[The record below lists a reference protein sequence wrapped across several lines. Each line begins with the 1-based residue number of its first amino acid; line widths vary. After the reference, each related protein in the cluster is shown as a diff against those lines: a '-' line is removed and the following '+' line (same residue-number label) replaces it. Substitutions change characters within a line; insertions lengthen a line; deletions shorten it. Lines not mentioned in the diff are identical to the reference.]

1 MKRGHRGRPRQA
13 EARRRATT
21 RAGRAPKPDLGTAE
35 LRLLRQRLNGR
46 IDLPA
51 DPLGALLARQLIEL
65 PQYSA
70 ARRYAYLVARAR
82 AGWGLSEGSVADL
95 YRRMIAGTIGDIAT
109 RHLEPGNPGESEAS
123 ERELARMNAELWP
136 PGDPGLGF
144 NMVRAVVLDSAWP
157 SWLKRVLF
165 RLPQRPRDD
174 ARLGIFTQALGR
186 LVAMKRPRSSAWS
199 ACAAAPR

>member
-51 DPLGALLARQLIEL
+51 DPLGALLARELIEL

-109 RHLEPGNPGESEAS
+109 RHLESGSPGESEAA
-123 ERELARMNAELWP
+123 ERELLRMNAELRP
-136 PGDPGLGF
+136 PGDSGVGF
-144 NMVRAVVLDSAWP
+144 HMVRAVVLDSAWP
-157 SWLKRVLF
+157 SWLKRKIL
-165 RLPQRPRDD
+165 REPERPRDD
-174 ARLGIFTQALGR
+174 ARLAILREALGR
-186 LVAMKRPRSSAWS
+186 LVSLRRPRPLVEPVAVQEI
-199 ACAAAPR
+199 A

>member
-21 RAGRAPKPDLGTAE
+21 RAGRAPKPDLGTLE

-51 DPLGALLARQLIEL
+51 DPLVALLARDLIDL

-82 AGWGLSEGSVADL
+82 HGWGLSDGSVADL

-109 RHLEPGNPGESEAS
+109 RHLEPGNPGESEAA

-136 PGDPGLGF
+136 PGDPGIGF
-144 NMVRAVVLDSAWP
+144 HVVRRVVLDSSWP
-157 SWLKRVLF
+157 SWLKRKIL
-165 RLPQRPRDD
+165 REPERPRDD
-174 ARLGIFTQALGR
+174 ARLAILREALGR
-186 LVAMKRPRSSAWS
+186 LVSLRRPRPDVEPVAVQEI
-199 ACAAAPR
+199 A